1 MSSSVQITTKNGRLI
16 ARISLTFF
24 ILANFIWLFLPFLMA
39 GLWSLVDPAKPWSYP
54 DIFPQSLSFERWKI
68 VWETTSLPEAMFNS
82 YTIAPTVSLIT
93 ILLSLP
99 TAYAFGRMEFRG
111 KKLAELLTL
120 IPLVIPGMIIA
131 LFFSRM
137 LLDLNIN
144 NPFIGIV
151 IGHVVLTLPYA
162 IRILSA
168 GFSSVPQDLIDASRD
183 LGASKFTVFKDVYC
197 YRFRYRLTRL
207 YYRANHFIFF
217 PRLFF
222 YSSECGRC
230 IDYFVG
236 TKHYFDDDYRKIV
249 ERELSLSI
257 HRKSIIFTRSILC
270 KKISVNFYPL
280 VLPLPPWLSA
290 LSPRL
295 PQT

>member
-24 ILANFIWLFLPFLMA
+24 ILTNFIWLFLPFLMA

-183 LGASKFTVFKDVYC
+183 LGASKFTVFKDVYMPMLKPS
-197 YRFRYRLTRL
+197 FL
-207 YYRANHFIFF
+207 
-217 PRLFF
+217 
-222 YSSECGRC
+222 E
-230 IDYFVG
+230 
-236 TKHYFDDDYRKIV
+236 
-249 ERELSLSI
+249 
-257 HRKSIIFTRSILC
+257 SIIFCLVKSIEEFAIAFVIGSPDFITVPTILYSFLGYSF
-270 KKISVNFYPL
+270 IRPNAAVVSIILL
-280 VLPLPPWLSA
+280 VPNIILMMIIEKLLKGNYLSQSTGKA
-290 LSPRL
+290 
-295 PQT
+295 

>member
-1 MSSSVQITTKNGRLI
+1 
-16 ARISLTFF
+16 
-24 ILANFIWLFLPFLMA
+24 MA

-137 LLDLNIN
+137 LLDLKYLI
-144 NPFIGIV
+144 I
-151 IGHVVLTLPYA
+151 HS
-162 IRILSA
+162 SA
-168 GFSSVPQDLIDASRD
+168 LLLGMLYSRY
-183 LGASKFTVFKDVYC
+183 LM
-197 YRFRYRLTRL
+197 
-207 YYRANHFIFF
+207 
-217 PRLFF
+217 LF
-222 YSSECGRC
+222 G
-230 IDYFVG
+230 
-236 TKHYFDDDYRKIV
+236 
-249 ERELSLSI
+249 
-257 HRKSIIFTRSILC
+257 
-270 KKISVNFYPL
+270 FYPRAFL
-280 VLPLPPWLSA
+280 LCRKTSLMLAV
-290 LSPRL
+290 
-295 PQT
+295 T

>member
-1 MSSSVQITTKNGRLI
+1 MSSSAQITTKNGRLI

-39 GLWSLVDPAKPWSYP
+39 GLWSLVDPEKPWSYP

-183 LGASKFTVFKDVYC
+183 LGASKFTVFKDVYMPMLKPS
-197 YRFRYRLTRL
+197 FL
-207 YYRANHFIFF
+207 ASIIFC
-217 PRLFF
+217 LVKV
-222 YSSECGRC
+222 S
-230 IDYFVG
+230 
-236 TKHYFDDDYRKIV
+236 KNLLL
-249 ERELSLSI
+249 LSLSV
-257 HRKSIIFTRSILC
+257 HRISSPYQRFYIPSSAIL
-270 KKISVNFYPL
+270 SFVRMR
-280 VLPLPPWLSA
+280 PWCLLSCWC
-290 LSPRL
+290 LTSF
-295 PQT
+295 

>member
-183 LGASKFTVFKDVYC
+183 LGASKFTVSKDVYMPMLKPS
-197 YRFRYRLTRL
+197 FL
-207 YYRANHFIFF
+207 A
-217 PRLFF
+217 
-222 YSSECGRC
+222 
-230 IDYFVG
+230 
-236 TKHYFDDDYRKIV
+236 
-249 ERELSLSI
+249 
-257 HRKSIIFTRSILC
+257 SIIFCLVKSIEEFAIAFVIGSPDFITVPTILYSFLGYSF
-270 KKISVNFYPL
+270 IRPNAAVVSIILL
-280 VLPLPPWLSA
+280 VPNIILMMIIEKLLKGNYLSQSTGKA
-290 LSPRL
+290 
-295 PQT
+295 